1 MKVEINLIS
10 KTVSNIFGE
19 YKYKMATFTS
29 SLPDD
34 LLRQLAEYADRIGV
48 AKNKIIEKALRVYL
62 DQMTRAEYAKS
73 YRRANQD
80 SDIMMVAEEGMTYY
94 LKQIEEEE
102 NS

>member
-1 MKVEINLIS
+1 MY
-10 KTVSNIFGE
+10 IFVK

-34 LLRQLAEYADRIGV
+34 LLQQLADYADRIGV

-62 DQMTRAEYAKS
+62 DQMARAEYAKS
-73 YRRANQD
+73 YRRASQD
-80 SDIMMVAEEGMTYY
+80 TDIMRVAEEGMAFY